1 MRDLRYS
8 LRALMKS
15 PGFTCVVVLSLA
27 IGIGASSAVFSA
39 VNSLLLHPYTFP
51 SLDQIVLI
59 KENAPG
65 GGPADKPVTPADF
78 LDLRAGTRPFKAI
91 AAFRFRNFN
100 MTGAGEPDAVLGFQV
115 SPGFSDLLGV
125 APLMGRAFDPEQE
138 LEGEDRSAI
147 LMYGFW
153 QGRFGGDPDVL
164 GRTINLNGNSF
175 TVTGIMPEGF
185 NYPLGGD
192 LWVPLALTAQEKTER
207 KVQSLYVLG
216 RLADGV
222 SMTQGLTGAQ
232 SLAKRLEEQYP
243 TTNAGR
249 TMSLQRL
256 REEQYGYTAP
266 LFLTLQGA
274 ALFVLL
280 LAVANVTNLLLARVI
295 GRRREIAIR
304 RALGSSGRGVIQ
316 LFLSETVLL
325 SCLAGAAA
333 VFLAYW
339 GANLIRVAIPEDM
352 SKWIAGWN
360 DIRVDGRVLGFT
372 LLLACTVAVLS
383 GLAAAFQNSR
393 FDLNKDLKE
402 TSLTAG
408 SSQGR
413 RRLRSSLVVAEIV
426 LSMALLVGAGLMI
439 KGFFRLVAVFQ
450 GFQPDNVLVLTVSLP
465 ENRYKGDAEVRT
477 FFDRALSGIAA
488 LPGVESVAIA
498 RNIPA
503 SNVDNKTT
511 SLTIEGRAPLAA
523 SEYPAADSQIISESF
538 FSALRIRMLEGRG
551 FTRFDGGQAPPVAVI
566 SQSMADRFWPGEHP
580 VGSRIKLST
589 PEADS
594 PWVTIVGICSDIKQN
609 WWDAVSRPTFYLP
622 YTQAPTRT
630 TYVLTRTARDPLHIV
645 APLRTAFQAIDP
657 DQPIEEIHTLEKE
670 ISDAVAPLRII
681 GILMTVFGALALVLS
696 AVGVFSILAYTVA
709 ERTHEFGLRIAL
721 GARPT
726 DVLRTVH
733 AQTLKLAV
741 TGLAIALPIPIALGA
756 IVSSLFSGVIT
767 LDIGTFAGLAVGLVL
782 VSLIAGYVP
791 ARRAARVDPMI
802 ALRNE

>member
-1 MRDLRYS
+1 MPGTSIEAALRDLRYT
-8 LRALMKS
+8 LRALGKS

-192 LWVPLALTAQEKTER
+192 LWVPLALTAPEKTER

-304 RALGSSGRGVIQ
+304 HALGSSGRGVIQ

-383 GLAAAFQNSR
+383 GLAAAFQDSR

-488 LPGVESVAIA
+488 LPGVESV
-498 RNIPA
+498 
-503 SNVDNKTT
+503 
-511 SLTIEGRAPLAA
+511 
-523 SEYPAADSQIISESF
+523 
-538 FSALRIRMLEGRG
+538 
-551 FTRFDGGQAPPVAVI
+551 
-566 SQSMADRFWPGEHP
+566 
-580 VGSRIKLST
+580 
-589 PEADS
+589 
-594 PWVTIVGICSDIKQN
+594 
-609 WWDAVSRPTFYLP
+609 
-622 YTQAPTRT
+622 
-630 TYVLTRTARDPLHIV
+630 
-645 APLRTAFQAIDP
+645 
-657 DQPIEEIHTLEKE
+657 
-670 ISDAVAPLRII
+670 
-681 GILMTVFGALALVLS
+681 
-696 AVGVFSILAYTVA
+696 
-709 ERTHEFGLRIAL
+709 
-721 GARPT
+721 
-726 DVLRTVH
+726 
-733 AQTLKLAV
+733 
-741 TGLAIALPIPIALGA
+741 
-756 IVSSLFSGVIT
+756 
-767 LDIGTFAGLAVGLVL
+767 
-782 VSLIAGYVP
+782 
-791 ARRAARVDPMI
+791 
-802 ALRNE
+802 